1 MHLET
6 LKIQESPTNN
16 LENKPLDRACIPS
29 FVRGGPPK
37 LTTPVNL
44 PKMKRKPLLLFP
56 LALLLTITS
65 THAQQVVEIRSYTLK
80 PGTRDAFHQ
89 LVIDQSLPMLD
100 RWKIRYLGY
109 GPSLQEDSSYY
120 LIRTYPS
127 LESRLVS
134 EDAFYGSAEWK
145 QGPREAIVS
154 KIQYYTTVILPADTI
169 RAWAFRL
176 SRSSEPQSDSL
187 ALSDSNRQF
196 IENFIRQD
204 TTRHSQIIDPDFVC
218 LESDGAIVPRD
229 TYIHD
234 WTTAYTKSGY
244 TSFSITDEKIRIFG
258 STALVRSKTVYTKTI
273 NGKTVHGNSIYTDT
287 YSKRDGKWKCV
298 QAQITP
304 VR

>member
-1 MHLET
+1 M
-6 LKIQESPTNN
+6 
-16 LENKPLDRACIPS
+16 RR
-29 FVRGGPPK
+29 F
-37 LTTPVNL
+37 
-44 PKMKRKPLLLFP
+44 LLLFP
-56 LALLLTITS
+56 LTLLLGSPS

-89 LVIDQSLPMLD
+89 LVIDRSIPMLD

-127 LESRLVS
+127 LESRQAS

-154 KIQYYTTVILPADTI
+154 RILYYTTVILPADTI
-169 RAWAFRL
+169 RAWAARL
-176 SRSSEPQSDSL
+176 SRPSESEPDSL
-187 ALSDSNRQF
+187 TLSNLNRQF

-204 TTRHSQIIDPDFVC
+204 TVRHSQIIDPDFLC
-218 LESDGAIVPRD
+218 IESDGTIVPRNV
-229 TYIHD
+229 YMQD
-234 WTTAYTKSGY
+234 WAGAYTKSGY

-258 STALVRSKTVYTKTI
+258 STALVRSKTVFTKTS
-273 NGKTVHGNSIYTDT
+273 NGKTIHGNSIYTDT
-287 YSKRDGKWKCV
+287 YHKRDGKWKCV